1 MNPSLRRCLAL
12 SLALLLAAP
21 AGALERYA
29 GGPVVGEL
37 VSGILERTHYN
48 RRPIDDIASELF
60 LKNYLDAFDY
70 NHMILEKADVDE
82 FMAKFGSSLDD
93 RIKTGDV
100 DAAYE
105 IYDRVLTRL
114 EERVALV
121 KELTAA
127 EHDFTKNESVVLD
140 RHEAPWPKDK
150 KEMAELWRLRI
161 KHEILLERMSRAR
174 AEEAKQ
180 AAAAKSKEKDAAK
193 AAKAPAAKAGAEGD
207 AKPDPKAPKPDAPRP
222 SAANPDAP
230 KEAITGT
237 NPSSPATPKKDEK
250 PQTIK
255 EVVDTRYERL
265 LRSYKEYEGV
275 DVIQTFLN
283 ALTQVIDPHTDY
295 LAAAQKENFDISMR
309 LSLVGIGAVLRSEDG
324 YAKIVSLVP
333 GGPADSDKRLKP
345 EDKVE
350 AVAQGDGPFVE
361 VSGMK
366 LDKVVGMIRGE
377 KGTTVR
383 LRVIPAAAMDPADR
397 LVVALKREEIKLTD
411 QEAKAKL
418 ITVPG
423 EGGKNAKVGVIDLPS
438 FYADMQGGADGKSAT
453 RDVERLLGELQKR
466 GAEAIII
473 DLRRDGGGSLSE
485 SVSLSGLFIKEGPVV
500 QVKDHRGTIKI
511 LRDVDPAVA
520 YEGPLVVL
528 TSRASASAAEIF
540 AAVIQDYKRGVVVG
554 EKSTFGKGTVQS
566 VLELNQYLPPAYR
579 AYKPGALKL
588 TIQKFYRVSGGSTQ
602 HKGVLPDIH
611 LPSIGDVAYN
621 TESSYKNALPYDEVE
636 PAPHDAAGAPRTS
649 RLAAASAKRVSADR
663 EFRWMKED
671 IARYEKEKKEKSVSL
686 NEKSRVAENKEAEAR
701 VTARKK
707 ERAAAKIKP
716 LESVDILL
724 ASLDGKAPAV
734 AKSSAAAVAP
744 ADPDADPEFERAP
757 DAPDAVLEESA
768 RVAVDMALDDAIAVS
783 QQGKGSSAN

>member
-1 MNPSLRRCLAL
+1 MNFPFRRLLAA
-12 SLALLLAAP
+12 SLALALAAP
-21 AGALERYA
+21 AQALERYA
-29 GGPVVGEL
+29 GGPVVAEL

-48 RRPIDDIASELF
+48 RRPIDDAASQLF

-82 FMAKFGSSLDD
+82 FQAKYGTTLDD
-93 RIKTGDV
+93 RVKSGDV

-105 IYDRVLTRL
+105 IYDRVLSRL

-140 RHEAPWPKDK
+140 RHEAPWPKDRA
-150 KEMAELWRLRI
+150 EAAELWRLRI
-161 KHEILLERMSRAR
+161 KHELLIERLSRAR
-174 AEEAKQ
+174 AEEAK
-180 AAAAKSKEKDAAK
+180 AAAKAKDAAK
-193 AAKAPAAKAGAEGD
+193 SADKPAPA
-207 AKPDPKAPKPDAPRP
+207 DPKAPRPDAPRP
-222 SAANPDAP
+222 TAANPDAP

-237 NPSSPATPKKDEK
+237 TPAAPKKEDK

-275 DVIQTFLN
+275 DVIQAFLN

-324 YAKIVSLVP
+324 YAKIVSLVA
-333 GGPADSDKRLKP
+333 GGPADSDKRIKP
-345 EDKVE
+345 DDKIE

-361 VSGMK
+361 VTGMK

-383 LRVIPAAAMDPADR
+383 LRVIPSAAMDPGDR

-423 EGGKNAKVGVIDLPS
+423 AGGKSAKVGVIDLPS

-466 GAEAIII
+466 GAEAIVI

-500 QVKDHRGTIKI
+500 QVKDHRGTIKL
-511 LRDVDPAVA
+511 LRDVDPSVA

-540 AAVIQDYKRGVVVG
+540 AAVIQDYKRGLVVG

-636 PAPHDAAGAPRTS
+636 PAPHEPLPAPRIS
-649 RLAAASAKRVSADR
+649 RLAAASAKRVANDR
-663 EFRWMKED
+663 EFRWIKDD
-671 IARYEKEKKEKSVSL
+671 IQRYEKEKKEKAVSL
-686 NEKSRVAENKEAEAR
+686 NEKTRVAENKEVEAR
-701 VTARKK
+701 IAARKK
-707 ERAAAKIKP
+707 ERAAAKVKP
-716 LESVDILL
+716 LESEDILL
-724 ASLDGKAPAV
+724 AALDGKAPAV
-734 AKSSAAAVAP
+734 AKSTAP
-744 ADPDADPEFERAP
+744 AAPVDPDVEPEFERAP

-768 RVAVDMALDDAIAVS
+768 RVALDLSTDDPDPVAAERRR
-783 QQGKGSSAN
+783 QRTLTQ

>member
-1 MNPSLRRCLAL
+1 MKKHSPLPRLTALAL
-12 SLALLLAAP
+12 SLLLAAP
-21 AGALERYA
+21 AGAVERYA
-29 GGPVVGEL
+29 GGPVVAEL

-48 RRPIDDIASELF
+48 RRPIDDEASKTF

-70 NHMILEKADVDE
+70 NHMILEKSDVDE
-82 FMAKFGSSLDD
+82 FEARYGTTLDD
-93 RIKTGDV
+93 RVKNGDV

-105 IYDRVLTRL
+105 IYDRVLKRL
-114 EERVALV
+114 EERVELV
-121 KELTAA
+121 KKYSAV
-127 EHDFTKNESVVLD
+127 EHDFTKSESVVLD
-140 RHEAPWPKDK
+140 RHEAPWPKDRA
-150 KEMAELWRLRI
+150 EIEELWRLRI
-161 KHEILLERMSRAR
+161 KHEVLLERMSRAR
-174 AEEAKQ
+174 AEDAK
-180 AAAAKSKEKDAAK
+180 AAAKAKETAK
-193 AAKAPAAKAGAEGD
+193 ADKSAPA
-207 AKPDPKAPKPDAPRP
+207 DPNIPKPDAPRP

-230 KEAITGT
+230 KDAVVGT
-237 NPSSPATPKKDEK
+237 PPSTPSPKKEEK

-345 EDKVE
+345 DDKVE

-361 VSGMK
+361 VTGMK

-377 KGTTVR
+377 KGSVVR
-383 LRVIPAAAMDPADR
+383 LRVIPASAIDPADR
-397 LVVALKREEIKLTD
+397 QIIALKREEIKLTD

-418 ITVPG
+418 INVPR
-423 EGGKNAKVGVIDLPS
+423 EGRNAKVGVIDLPS
-438 FYADMQGGADGKSAT
+438 FYADMQGGVDGKSAT
-453 RDVERLLGELQKR
+453 RDVERLLGELKKR
-466 GAEAIII
+466 GAEAVVI

-485 SVSLSGLFIKEGPVV
+485 AVSLSGLFIKEGPVV

-511 LRDVDPAVA
+511 LRDVDPTAV
-520 YEGPLVVL
+520 YDGPLVVL

-540 AAVIQDYKRGVVVG
+540 AAVIQDYKRGLVVG

-636 PAPHDAAGAPRTS
+636 PAPHEPVAPP
-649 RLAAASAKRVSADR
+649 RLARLASASAQRVATDR
-663 EFRWMKED
+663 EFRWMKQD
-671 IARYEKEKKEKSVSL
+671 IERYEKEKKEKGVSL
-686 NEKSRVAENKEAEAR
+686 NEKERLAENKAAEDR
-701 VTARKK
+701 VAARKK
-707 ERAAAKIKP
+707 ERAVAKAKP
-716 LESVDILL
+716 LDSEDISL

-734 AKSSAAAVAP
+734 AKSTAP
-744 ADPDADPEFERAP
+744 ASPAPVDDEDPGFERAP

-768 RVAVDMALDDAIAVS
+768 RVAMDLAQDGPDPLAERANRRAVT
-783 QQGKGSSAN
+783 Q